1 MRCAREYARTL
12 PRLAGGLLLAAALAG
27 CTAAHY
33 RRAADK
39 DVYRIVQDVEKQIFG
54 TTNNFTIDTPYSSRD
69 PKSILPEEIIAD
81 RGATNLRVIDLEEA
95 LRLAFVNSREYQ
107 TQKEQLYLSAL
118 SLTGARY
125 EFSPQFFARSTA
137 SIAGTGNNLDDSV
150 LLGTDVGVSQFL
162 KTGGQLSAA
171 LANDI
176 VLFYTGNQPRQV
188 LNMLSINVAQPLLR
202 GFGRNDPTVE
212 ALTQATRNVIYSVRS
227 FNLYQQEFAVGIV
240 EDYFRLLTQKDQIR
254 NNFTDYTNRIE
265 TVRYYEARAVD
276 RETASSVDDA
286 RTQELESRNRY
297 INSLAAFLNQ
307 LDAFKLQLGIP
318 VSERIFLDDADLR
331 ELMQQ
336 GEVPVEIGRDAAFAI
351 ALDKQMNILNAIDR
365 FEDSKRR
372 IRVAADQFMPGL
384 NLAGNMQLPSEPP
397 DDYTNFELDKVR
409 YSASLQLDLPVDRL
423 RARNA
428 YRQTLISFE
437 SQIRSL
443 SLTLDSYRDRI
454 DRGLRSIEEARL
466 NLVNGLEQ
474 LRVAER
480 RLDNERMRLE
490 AGRNTV
496 RDLRE
501 AQDNLIIVQNRM
513 ANLYTSYLSARLGLL
528 LNAGVLDINPP
539 KFWLRDPITAQ
550 LTPEQRGTPPQRMP
564 DNAIV
569 PPETFLEPSS

>member
-1 MRCAREYARTL
+1 MRCARGYARTL

-69 PKSILPEEIIAD
+69 PKSILPDEIIAD

-307 LDAFKLQLGIP
+307 LDVFKLQLGIP

-331 ELMQQ
+331 ELIQQ
-336 GEVPVEIGRDAAFAI
+336 GEVPVEIGRDAAFAM

-397 DDYTNFELDKVR
+397 DDYMNFELDKVR

-550 LTPEQRGTPPQRMP
+550 LTPEQRGTPPLRMP